1 MLQEDCLAWKDLG
14 GMEYHWGSD
23 WLQVARGVIKDKPF
37 MICELKSGGV
47 SVRMAAEVSISRGHG
62 P

>member
-1 MLQEDCLAWKDLG
+1 
-14 GMEYHWGSD
+14 MEYHWGSD
-23 WLQVARGVIKDKPF
+23 WLQVAKEVIKDKPF
-37 MICELKSGGV
+37 MTCELKSGGV